1 MPDPLEIHQ
10 TFAVGSE
17 HGPRRWTS
25 RPHRIG
31 VLVLLAA
38 AFGLAVLGCA
48 SSSGSSRSDAAP
60 AASDT
65 SAPDPLT
72 EVEITSDGLHL
83 ARATP
88 HSKLWV
94 RPNHHMGRYD
104 DVLVDGIA
112 FAYARGQERLEPDQE
127 KRIGEILVEAVNGIT
142 ADSPVG
148 QARAPGECVVALE
161 LALKDLRF
169 HVSESQGSTVS
180 FVSSFGDATMIVE
193 FRDSTTRTPLLR
205 YAAHRGLGSGP
216 ATGRVGADLNRLG
229 RALGE
234 MVTDMMTELQTAVP
248 STTERPATTCNDGI
262 YRLTG
267 RG

>member
-1 MPDPLEIHQ
+1 MPSPSQIPGLLMRRKHREPRGH
-10 TFAVGSE
+10 GSCT
-17 HGPRRWTS
+17 PAMIS
-25 RPHRIG
+25 LL
-31 VLVLLAA
+31 LVSGLGLLLA
-38 AFGLAVLGCA
+38 GCA
-48 SSSGSSRSDAAP
+48 SNRPS
-60 AASDT
+60 SDT
-65 SAPDPLT
+65 GPQGESAQSSEAPVT
-72 EVEITSDGLHL
+72 TDGLHL
-83 ARATP
+83 VRETP
-88 HSKLWV
+88 QSKLWV
-94 RPNHHMGRYD
+94 RPDHHMGRYD

-112 FAYARGQERLEPDQE
+112 FAYARSQERLAPDQE
-127 KRIGEILVEAVNGIT
+127 RRLGEILIEAVNGIT

-148 QARAPGECVVALE
+148 QANAPGECVVALE

-169 HVSESQGSTVS
+169 HIVDAQGSSVS

-216 ATGRVGADLNRLG
+216 ATGRHGADLNRLG

-234 MVTDMMTELQTAVP
+234 MVTDMMTVLQAEVP
-248 STTERPATTCNDGI
+248 STTERPETVCHDGI